1 MQHTANVSCNST
13 KRRMF
18 ASKSN
23 LQINSDCGIIGEKVK
38 PTDLCSTLLDAYP
51 WDVEACMARDNEG
64 SQFYLPPPT
73 SNPQVKYLYSPTA
86 EYHHTASIP
95 LGVGS

>member
-51 WDVEACMARDNEG
+51 WDAEACMARDNEG
-64 SQFYLPPPT
+64 SQFYLPPPRPILKWNT
-73 SNPQVKYLYSPTA
+73 FILQLQNITTLLPSRW
-86 EYHHTASIP
+86 E
-95 LGVGS
+95 